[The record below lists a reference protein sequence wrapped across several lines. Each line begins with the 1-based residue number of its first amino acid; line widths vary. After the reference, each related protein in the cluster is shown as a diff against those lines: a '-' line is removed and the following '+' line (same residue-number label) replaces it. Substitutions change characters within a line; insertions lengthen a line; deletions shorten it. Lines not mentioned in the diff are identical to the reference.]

1 MRYYKNM
8 KRLNE
13 FDRSELQLL
22 SDGLDAIRTRMCQRL
37 SNEKRVI
44 NYIEA
49 EEYNRVVRLL
59 ARITEAKESTLY

>member
-1 MRYYKNM
+1 M

-22 SDGLDAIRTRMCQRL
+22 SDGLDAIRTRMCQSL
-37 SNEKRVI
+37 SNEKRHI